1 MRDPELNLLLN
12 RGGHPVKLYEN
23 KTIHNSASTDR
34 RDKTGRRRTVL
45 RSDTRELLTKNFPT
59 LILILAICNFQFRLV
74 RALAVFNTIF
84 LVVAVGSGRYR
95 CAGCSATATGVC

>member
-1 MRDPELNLLLN
+1 
-12 RGGHPVKLYEN
+12 VKLCEN

-59 LILILAICNFQFRLV
+59 LILILAICNFQFRLL
-74 RALAVFNTIF
+74 RALAVSGAIF
-84 LVVAVGSGRYR
+84 LELDQPF
-95 CAGCSATATGVC
+95 AGLIRISSEPMVNALSQLAG